1 MINQLISNRTKY
13 MREESNIPLFNKN
26 LNRKDVTLL
35 IKQLVQYVNANN
47 GTNNCVRVALRVME
61 ILRDGKQNT
70 SPVSKQP
77 LTGEFNPEVRNGRI
91 VTTSIFV
98 KDLLEMQNN
107 ESKQQDYG
115 KDFYN
120 IDCPEEYIDLTEE
133 NKIILEKIRFKKAC
147 REDFIEIL
155 QSLPKDRYNRSF
167 GLMLYT
173 HPPKQIGGNFIL
185 GHIANF
191 YVDANNQVYFIDAQN
206 HQDPESW
213 VTTEPANDGY
223 IPDVFYLECPLKPNE
238 ILNIIKVE
246 SLEVRSSDLAETTCS
261 IKPEV
266 ETTKQNSIVQLST
279 LNISPAKR
287 IRDSKDKYTSSIA
300 KKPKIITKTLQSEF
314 IDAAYKNNI
323 EAIKTFIQQG
333 IDINTLDESKQNALM
348 IAAYYGYHELV
359 ATLLLVGNI
368 DINAC
373 QNVGYTALM
382 LAAQGPHTEIMQMLL
397 SIPYIDISLSSIP
410 MKQYE
415 NKQYNAL
422 DLYYIEC
429 EKNNI
434 LPNVNIIDLFD
445 KAAMMRMA
453 FTSSQKP
460 GSKKLSLIN
469 AVKCGNP
476 DLFRA
481 ILQSP
486 VPIDMVD
493 VNEKTASGDTALLM
507 AIKIADYSRLC
518 IFEALLSFPNI
529 DLTIRDSDG
538 KTAIDLLCAIP
549 QYKGANVGYH
559 RKLRELQSKEY
570 LQPKKESSQ
579 RKKTP
584 KHNSILYKL
593 EQLNS
598 SQYGYVSN
606 SWTPLASSRSL
617 GTEYA
622 IKDRSFEHEQQ
633 ASKTFIPTSLRHVPY
648 SL

>member
-1 MINQLISNRTKY
+1 MT
-13 MREESNIPLFNKN
+13 EESNIPLFNKN
-26 LNRKDVTLL
+26 LNIKDVTLL
-35 IKQLVQYVNANN
+35 IKELVKYVNANN
-47 GTNNCVRVALRVME
+47 GANNCVRVALRVME

-77 LTGEFNPEVRNGRI
+77 VTGEFNPEVRNGRI

-147 REDFIEIL
+147 REEFIQIL
-155 QSLPKDRYNRSF
+155 QSLPKDKYNRSF

-238 ILNIIKVE
+238 MLTIIKVE
-246 SLEVRSSDLAETTCS
+246 SLEVRSSDLAETICS

-279 LNISPAKR
+279 LNISPPAKI
-287 IRDSKDKYTSSIA
+287 IRNLTNKYTSSVS

-314 IDAAYKNNI
+314 INAAYKNNI

-333 IDINTLDESKQNALM
+333 VDINTLDESKQNALM
-348 IAAYYGYHELV
+348 IAASVGNNQLV

-368 DINAC
+368 NINAR

-382 LAAQGPHTEIMQMLL
+382 LAAQSPHTEIMQMLL
-397 SIPYIDISLSSIP
+397 SIPYIDISLSSRP

-422 DLYYIEC
+422 DLYDLAC
-429 EKNNI
+429 QEKTI
-434 LPNVNIIDLFD
+434 RPDANIINLFAN
-445 KAAMMRMA
+445 AAMISIA
-453 FTSSQKP
+453 FTDCQKS
-460 GSKKLSLIN
+460 GSKKLSLIK
-469 AVKCGNP
+469 AVKYGNP

-486 VPIDMVD
+486 APIDMVD
-493 VNEKTASGDTALLM
+493 VNEKTASGDTALLR

-529 DLTIRDSDG
+529 DLTIRDTDC
-538 KTAIDLLCAIP
+538 KTAIDLLKDMKY
-549 QYKGANVGYH
+549 QGSNGLYY
-559 RKLRELQSKEY
+559 RKLQQLQRNKALNASNE
-570 LQPKKESSQ
+570 
-579 RKKTP
+579 
-584 KHNSILYKL
+584 ILPTL
-593 EQLNS
+593 TNTIVANITS
-598 SQYGYVSN
+598 
-606 SWTPLASSRSL
+606 TPLARQ
-617 GTEYA
+617 
-622 IKDRSFEHEQQ
+622 K
-633 ASKTFIPTSLRHVPY
+633 P
-648 SL
+648 